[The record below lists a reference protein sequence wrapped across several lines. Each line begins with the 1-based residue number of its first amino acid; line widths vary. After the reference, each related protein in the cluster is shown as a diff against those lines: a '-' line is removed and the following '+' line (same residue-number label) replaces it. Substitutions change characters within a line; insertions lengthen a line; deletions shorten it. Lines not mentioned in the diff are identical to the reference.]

1 MRFLEMAG
9 RRGQWPWLL
18 MGVILFGGCASAGD
32 SAQAVRILVR
42 TAHDDYRKGDFPGAE
57 KADLAAIAI
66 NGKDPSLYNN
76 LAVVED
82 REGQRQ
88 KALESLEKGE
98 RVAPEDA
105 AILMNLARLDLESG
119 RDAEALAVA
128 SRIEDLATWPNGL
141 RTLIGKI
148 EIDLGRYPEAHLLLH
163 EAFERH
169 PSNTLILTYIGIVHL
184 REGQES
190 LAREAFGKALRMD
203 PSPGLRRSLQRL
215 MRAAHGLAGPVEH
228 PPSTLPGGGLLPSK
242 KG

>member
-1 MRFLEMAG
+1 MRFLAKAG
-9 RRGQWPWLL
+9 RRGRWLWMVL
-18 MGVILFGGCASAGD
+18 ILFGGCASAGD
-32 SAQAVRILVR
+32 SGQAVRTLVR
-42 TAHDDYRKGDFPGAE
+42 TAHDDYRKGDYPGAE

-66 NGKDPSLYNN
+66 DGKNPSLYNN

-98 RVAPEDA
+98 QVAPKDA

-148 EIDLGRYPEAHLLLH
+148 EIDLGRYPEAHLILH

-169 PSNTLILTYIGIVHL
+169 RSNPLILTYIGIVHH
-184 REGQES
+184 REGQEN
-190 LAREAFGKALRMD
+190 LAREAFGKALRMH
-203 PSPGLRRSLQRL
+203 PSPGLRRSLLRL
-215 MRAAHGLAGPVEH
+215 IRATHGPASPLPR
-228 PPSTLPGGGLLPSK
+228 PSSLPGGRLLPSK